1 MSRKVHVPRRWAVLL
16 FGVVSLLLAAS
27 ARPAHD
33 GPPALSVRY
42 TFDGW
47 LLGSIADTGGRYPL
61 YPRGTLAY
69 TPRGDGWAARFPPR
83 CAAAG
88 CPRVILEG
96 APAPELNPGTRGM
109 RYGASVLM
117 NPVDTGDG
125 ANVVQKGFST
135 GGVTQL
141 KLQVDGR
148 AGRPSCVLASKTTIY
163 RVIAPVSVSDGRW
176 HALACARAGRSLSI
190 AVDGVSRGAVKVPLS
205 VSIVNSEPLRIGG
218 KNVSL
223 DNDQY
228 AGLLDDVFLT
238 ID

>member
-1 MSRKVHVPRRWAVLL
+1 MHTTRRLAVAL
-16 FGVVSLLLAAS
+16 FGLASLLLAAS
-27 ARPAHD
+27 ARPSPD
-33 GPPALSVRY
+33 REPALSLRY

-47 LLGSIADTGGRYPL
+47 WLGSVADVDGRYPL
-61 YPRGTLAY
+61 HPRGALAY
-69 TPRGDGWAARFPPR
+69 TPHGGGWSARFPPR

-96 APAPELNPGTRGM
+96 LPAPELNPGTRGV
-109 RYGASVLM
+109 RFGASVLM
-117 NPVDTGDG
+117 TPADTGDG

-148 AGRPSCVLASKTTIY
+148 AGQPSCVVASKTTIY
-163 RVIAPVSVSDGRW
+163 RVIAPVAVADGRW
-176 HALACARAGRSLSI
+176 HALACARSGRLLSI
-190 AVDGVSRGAVKVPLS
+190 AVDGVPRAAVTVPLN

>member
-1 MSRKVHVPRRWAVLL
+1 MLL

-27 ARPAHD
+27 ARPSHD
-33 GPPALSVRY
+33 GPPSLSLRY

-47 LLGSIADTGGRYPL
+47 FAGSVADVNGQVPL

-69 TPRGDGWAARFPPR
+69 TPRDDGWAARFPPR
-83 CAAAG
+83 CEVAG

-96 APAPELNPGTRGM
+96 APTPELNPGTRGM

-117 NPVDTGDG
+117 TPADTGDG

-163 RVIAPVSVSDGRW
+163 RVVAPYSVADGRW
-176 HALACARAGRSLSI
+176 HALTCVRSGPRLSI
-190 AVDGVSRGAVKVPLS
+190 EVDGVTRAAIAVPLI

-218 KNVSL
+218 KNLSV

-228 AGLLDDVFLT
+228 AGLLDDVFLD

>member
-1 MSRKVHVPRRWAVLL
+1 MLRNMHMTRRLGVPLL
-16 FGVVSLLLAAS
+16 GLACVAL
-27 ARPAHD
+27 AGTAKPAPG
-33 GPPALSVRY
+33 GPPTLSVRY

-47 LLGSIADTGGRYPL
+47 FTGSVPDSAGRYPL
-61 YPRGTLAY
+61 RARGVVGFAE
-69 TPRGDGWAARFPPR
+69 RGGGWAARFPGR
-83 CAAAG
+83 CDGAG
-88 CPRVILEG
+88 CPRAILESG
-96 APAPELNPGTRGM
+96 PAPELNPGTRAV

-117 NPVDTGDG
+117 TAADTGDG

-148 AGRPSCVLASKTTIY
+148 AGHPSCVLASTTTIY
-163 RVIAPVSVSDGRW
+163 RVVAPVSVSDGRW
-176 HALACARAGRSLSI
+176 HALACARSGSTLSI
-190 AVDGVSRGAVKVPLS
+190 SVDAVPRGSVHVPPD

-218 KNVSL
+218 KNVSV

-228 AGLLDDVFLT
+228 AGLLDDVFVA

>member
-1 MSRKVHVPRRWAVLL
+1 MLRNMHMTRRWAVLL
-16 FGVVSLLLAAS
+16 FGVASLLLAAS
-27 ARPAHD
+27 ARPSPDHE
-33 GPPALSVRY
+33 PTLSVRY

-47 LLGSIADTGGRYPL
+47 WLGPVADSDGRYPL
-61 YPRGTLAY
+61 YPRGALAY

-83 CAAAG
+83 CEVAG

-96 APAPELNPGTRGM
+96 RPAPELNPGTRGV

-117 NPVDTGDG
+117 TPEDTGDG

-135 GGVTQL
+135 GGVTQF
-141 KLQVDGR
+141 KLQVDG
-148 AGRPSCVLASKTTIY
+148 AEGRPSCVLASKTTIY

-218 KNVSL
+218 KNVSA

-228 AGLLDDVFLT
+228 AGLLDDVFLA